1 MNVTVLG
8 AGLVGLPIALELA
21 KEKDLEVTI
30 VDVDKKQLENAAKK
44 GISTKKANLCYPGE
58 VRNSAGSSDLVINA
72 VPGHMGYNAL
82 KWLIES
88 GKNVVDIA
96 FFPEDPFTLEELAL
110 KHKTVVVFDAGVAP
124 GMSNILSAHGYNEM
138 DDVEEIRIYVGGLP
152 RVRTLPYEYK
162 AGFSP
167 IDVIEEYTRPARFVS
182 KGKVVTLPALSDPEL
197 LNFDRV
203 GTLEAFNSDGLRS
216 LMKTLSV
223 PEMVEKTLR
232 YPGHREKMLMLRDS
246 GFFSSEE
253 TEINGQSIR
262 PIDLT
267 TKLLFPYWK
276 LEEGE
281 ADLTVMR
288 IIIKGTKGRE
298 KQEITW
304 NLHDEYHPGSGIHS
318 MARTT
323 GYTAT
328 GIARLIIDGKYNVP
342 GIHPPEHLAKDPDI
356 VESLLQY
363 LKKRGIVYQKR
374 TEKG

>member
-1 MNVTVLG
+1 
-8 AGLVGLPIALELA
+8 
-21 KEKDLEVTI
+21 
-30 VDVDKKQLENAAKK
+30 
-44 GISTKKANLCYPGE
+44 
-58 VRNSAGSSDLVINA
+58 
-72 VPGHMGYNAL
+72 
-82 KWLIES
+82 
-88 GKNVVDIA
+88 
-96 FFPEDPFTLEELAL
+96 
-110 KHKTVVVFDAGVAP
+110 
-124 GMSNILSAHGYNEM
+124 
-138 DDVEEIRIYVGGLP
+138 
-152 RVRTLPYEYK
+152 
-162 AGFSP
+162 
-167 IDVIEEYTRPARFVS
+167 
-182 KGKVVTLPALSDPEL
+182 
-197 LNFDRV
+197 
-203 GTLEAFNSDGLRS
+203 
-216 LMKTLSV
+216 MKTLSV

-342 GIHPPEHLAKDPDI
+342 GIHPPEHLAKDPEL
-356 VESLLQY
+356 VEFLLGY
-363 LKKRGIVYQKR
+363 LKERGIVYER
-374 TEKG
+374 RMEKG

>member
-21 KEKDLEVTI
+21 KDNDLEITVS
-30 VDVDKKQLENAAKK
+30 DHDDKSLARASKK
-44 GISTKKANLCYPGE
+44 GIKTKKANLLYPGE
-58 VRNSAGSSDLVINA
+58 VKDSVNSSDLVINA
-72 VPGHMGYNAL
+72 VPGHMGFATL
-82 KWLIES
+82 KNVIEA
-88 GKNVVDIA
+88 GKDVVDIA
-96 FFPEDPFTLEELAL
+96 FFPEDPFKLEELAL
-110 KHKTVVVFDAGVAP
+110 KHKTTVVCDAGVAP
-124 GMSNILSAHGYNEM
+124 GMSNILSAHGYNDM
-138 DDVEEIRIYVGGLP
+138 DEIEEIRIYVGGLP
-152 RVRTLPYEYK
+152 KVRTLPYEYK

-253 TEINGQSIR
+253 TEINGQTVR

-267 TKLLFPYWK
+267 TKLLFPHWK
-276 LEEGE
+276 LEDGE
-281 ADLTVMR
+281 SDLTVMR
-288 IIIKGTKGRE
+288 IIIKGMKGRE

-304 NLHDEYHPGSGIHS
+304 NLYDEFDPGSGIHS

-328 GIARLIIDGKYNVP
+328 GIARLIIDGDYSVP

-356 VESLLQY
+356 VDSLLQY
-363 LKKRGIVYQKR
+363 LKKRGVVYRKR
-374 TEKG
+374 TKKG

>member
-21 KEKDLEVTI
+21 KDKDLKVTI
-30 VDVDKKQLENAAKK
+30 VDVDKKQLEKAANK
-44 GISTKKANLCYPGE
+44 GISTKKADLCYPGE
-58 VRNSAGSSDLVINA
+58 VRSSADSSDLVINA
-72 VPGHMGYNAL
+72 VPGHIGYNAL
-82 KWLIES
+82 KWIIES
-88 GKNVVDIA
+88 GKDVVDIA

-110 KHKTVVVFDAGVAP
+110 KNKTVVVFDAGVAP
-124 GMSNILSAHGYNEM
+124 GMSNVLSAHGYSEM
-138 DDVEEIRIYVGGLP
+138 DEIEEIRIYVGGLP
-152 RVRTLPYEYK
+152 KERTLPYEYK

-182 KGKVVTLPALSDPEL
+182 NGKVVTRPALSDPEFIEF
-197 LNFDRV
+197 NKV

-216 LMKTLSV
+216 LMKTLKV
-223 PEMVEKTLR
+223 PEMIEKTLR
-232 YPGHREKMLMLRDS
+232 YPGHREKMLMLRES
-246 GFFSSEE
+246 GFFSNEE
-253 TEINGQSIR
+253 TEINGQTIR

-281 ADLTVMR
+281 SDLTVMR

-298 KQEITW
+298 KLKITW
-304 NLHDEYHPGSGIHS
+304 NLHDEYDPGSGIHS

-328 GIARLIIDGKYNVP
+328 GIARLILNGKYNVP
-342 GIHPPEHLAKDPDI
+342 GIHPPEHLAKDPEL
-356 VESLLQY
+356 VEFLLGY
-363 LKKRGIVYQKR
+363 LKERGIVYEKR
-374 TEKG
+374 MEKG